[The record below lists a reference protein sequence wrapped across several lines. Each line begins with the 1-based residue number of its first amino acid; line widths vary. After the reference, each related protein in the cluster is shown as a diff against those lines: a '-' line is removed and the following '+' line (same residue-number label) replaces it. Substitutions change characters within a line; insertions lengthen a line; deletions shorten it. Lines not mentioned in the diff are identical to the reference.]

1 MKHGPTRRGVLAG
14 AAGSIALPHAARAM
28 EPGSGRLAFDE
39 ASGVT
44 AEQMAVFYHKPTAWR
59 PDGRVVVVMH
69 GLPRTAELYRDQWRD
84 LAEAGRFLLLVPE
97 FSGTKFPGMRWYN
110 YGNAVDKQGQPV
122 RRADWSFLAL
132 DRVVRAA
139 MRRAGATREGFSI
152 YGHSA
157 GAQFLHR
164 YLLLTGA
171 PLAETLVIANSGA
184 YTLPRSDRQFPE
196 GLGGIAVGPEVRA
209 TVFRRHLVVL
219 LGEAD
224 TDPNH
229 TTLPR
234 QPWAMAQGTHRF
246 ARGWF
251 FFDTM
256 RLAAEAQGALFTW
269 RVATVPGV
277 GHSNSGMARYAAEQL
292 FAT

>member
-1 MKHGPTRRGVLAG
+1 MLAG
-14 AAGSIALPHAARAM
+14 AAGLVALPRAAHPM
-28 EPGSGRLAFDE
+28 EPGSGRLEIDE
-39 ASGVT
+39 PAGVT
-44 AEQMAVFYHKPTAWR
+44 AETMAVFYHRPATWR

-97 FSGTKFPGMRWYN
+97 FSRGKFPGTRWYN
-110 YGNAVDKQGQPV
+110 YGNAVDDQGQPV

-132 DRVVRAA
+132 DRVVQAA
-139 MRRAGATREGFSI
+139 MARAGATRGVFSI

-184 YTLPRSDRQFPE
+184 YTLPRSDRAFPE
-196 GLGGIAVGPEVRA
+196 GLAGIALGPEVRA
-209 TVFRRHLVVL
+209 SVFRRHVVVL

-229 TTLPR
+229 ATLPR

-256 RLAAEAQGALFTW
+256 RLVAEAQGALFTW

-277 GHSNSGMARYAAEQL
+277 GHSNGGMARYAAEQL